1 MRTLILTIVVLA
13 FANTVISQTELPKH
27 RKGLFSTS
35 GNCAF
40 CHNNM
45 FGANTYKSKDVSQ
58 STLWRS
64 TMMANAKRDPF
75 FRAKVDAEVL
85 SVKNP
90 AIQKAATDL
99 CLKCHSP
106 MGFTQASI
114 DGAVKDYTFEKSN
127 SDTLAYDGVSCALCH
142 QIKAD
147 NLGKSESYAGNYQIG
162 KDRLIYGPYK
172 DVLGKPMGNHE
183 DYKPVY
189 GEHVTKSE
197 FCATCHT
204 VITPKVSEKE
214 EIIGVFYEQ
223 SAFLEW
229 KNSGYPESGINCQSC
244 HMPAV
249 EDGIDIASRPP
260 WDTTKRSPF
269 AFHQFVGGNA
279 TLQKI
284 FIKNTNEL
292 KLPSASSFHEDKLK
306 ETKSFL
312 EESALSLGADAKLSG
327 SDLEVKVKL
336 ENQAGHKLPTGIPF
350 RRMWIHLT
358 AKDNSGNIVFESGE
372 YDKDGN
378 IINIDE
384 NYEKHYAEIT
394 KPDQVQIYEAVMVD
408 AKEKHTF
415 SLLRADKFIKDNR
428 IPPVGFTS
436 KHPSYDTCSVY
447 GDALNDPDFN
457 KDSKGNEGS
466 GSDNITY
473 KISGVSGGAFTV
485 EIEVLYQS
493 LNPKMLDYFGKYESK
508 NILMFSA
515 AYKNS
520 NITPL
525 VMKTLKLQ
533 TK

>member
-1 MRTLILTIVVLA
+1 MRTLLLAVIILSVTGIAL
-13 FANTVISQTELPKH
+13 SQPELPKH
-27 RKGLFSTS
+27 RNGQFAAS

-40 CHNNM
+40 CHTNL
-45 FGANTYKSKDVSQ
+45 FGANTYKGKDVSQ

-75 FRAKVDAEVL
+75 FRAKVDAEVQ
-85 SVKNP
+85 SVNNP

-106 MGFTQASI
+106 MGFTQASF
-114 DGAVKDYTFEKSN
+114 DGTVKDYTFEKSE
-127 SDTLAYDGVSCALCH
+127 SDLLAYDGVSCALCH
-142 QIKAD
+142 QIQAD
-147 NLGKSESYAGNYQIG
+147 NLGKPESFAGNYKIG
-162 KDRLIYGPYK
+162 KDRLVYGPYK
-172 DVLGKPMGNHE
+172 DVLEMPMGVHE
-183 DYKPVY
+183 NFKPVY
-189 GEHVTKSE
+189 GEQVKKSE

-204 VITPKVSEKE
+204 VITPKVTENE
-214 EIIGVFYEQ
+214 EINGVFFEQ
-223 SAFLEW
+223 TVFLEW

-249 EDGIDIASRPP
+249 EEAIDIAARPP
-260 WDTTKRSPF
+260 HDTTKRSPF

-284 FIKNTNEL
+284 FIKNASEL
-292 KLPSASSFHEDKLK
+292 KLPSSPSYHEDKLK
-306 ETKSFL
+306 ETETFL
-312 EESALSLGADAKLSG
+312 KESALSLGADTKLTG
-327 SDLEVKVKL
+327 SDLEIKVKL
-336 ENQAGHKLPTGIPF
+336 ENQAGHKLPSGIPF

-358 AKDNSGNIVFESGE
+358 VKDNTGNTVFESGG

-378 IINIDE
+378 IIGHDE
-384 NYEKHYAEIT
+384 NFENHYNEIT
-394 KPDQVQIYEAVMVD
+394 DPNQVQIYEAVMVD

-436 KHPSYDTCSVY
+436 RHPSYDTSSVY

-457 KDSKGNEGS
+457 KDAKGNEGS
-466 GSDNITY
+466 GSDNILY

-485 EIEVLYQS
+485 EIEVLYQT
-493 LNPKMLDYFGKYESK
+493 LDPKMFSYFAKYDSK
-508 NILMFSA
+508 NIVTFA
-515 AYKNS
+515 TAYKNTTV
-520 NITPL
+520 TPVVL
-525 VMKTLKLQ
+525 KTLSLS